1 MATSQPAVQLDEVRK
16 EFGDTTAVDGIDI
29 DLRRGEFFSLLG
41 PSGCGKTTTLRM
53 ISGFETPTGGSIRIE
68 GEDVVHRPPNKR
80 NTNLVFQS
88 LSLFPHMTVAENV
101 GYGLAKEQVDPDE
114 REETVETYLD
124 IVGLSGYD
132 DRKPQDLSGGQQ
144 QRVAIARALVNEP
157 DILLLDEP
165 LSSLDAPIRRRLRLE
180 LHDLFASLD
189 IPVVYVTHD
198 QRTASA
204 LGDRIA
210 VLHDGRVEQVG
221 RSADVL
227 ERPATPFVAR
237 FTGSENVLD
246 ARVVEVGADRLLLD
260 VGDGQLSTTADG
272 REAGIDLGETLT
284 ISVHP
289 ARFELGRRSKGTDCS
304 RNRLHGTVRRLV
316 NEGDQYRVVVTTSDG
331 NPDSDAPLAGA
342 ADAVELTATVPP
354 TTVDRLTL
362 QVDDRVSLSVSADD
376 VHLIG

>member
-1 MATSQPAVQLDEVRK
+1 MLELDSLGARYGDFTFGPVDLTVGEEVLAV
-16 EFGDTTAVDGIDI
+16 
-29 DLRRGEFFSLLG
+29 LG
-41 PSGCGKTTTLRM
+41 PSGSGKTTLLSTVAGLVGADGGTVSLDGRDL
-53 ISGFETPTGGSIRIE
+53 TGVPP
-68 GEDVVHRPPNKR
+68 EDRRTGV
-80 NTNLVFQS
+80 VFQDGA
-88 LSLFPHMTVAENV
+88 LFPHMTARENV
-101 GYGLAKEQVDPDE
+101 AYAATDPERVQELATLLEIPD
-114 REETVETYLD
+114 VLD
-124 IVGLSGYD
+124 
-132 DRKPQDLSGGQQ
+132 RRPRALSGGER
-144 QRVAIARALVNEP
+144 QRVALARTLAADP
-157 DILLLDEP
+157 DALLLDEP

-354 TTVDRLTL
+354 TTVDRLAL